1 MVTRK
6 PPAPKPLRAHE
17 LSNSG
22 RPSDTFSSVPPRVGI
37 RDIAREA
44 RVSITTVSHALNGK
58 GRLPEETR
66 RRVREA
72 AERLGYRA
80 NQQARGLA
88 LGRSMTL
95 AVQIA
100 SGNAEVIVP
109 DVAYFIELLNA
120 SSARALERGYGL
132 VLAPPGVNSE
142 NVHQLDVDGAI
153 VVDPTGAE
161 TMFADSSLPIVT
173 TGRVPDRDT
182 PWIDNDHAAGTR
194 SVLEHLYAQH
204 YHHPALLTRSTKQ
217 SYVLDALHTYET
229 WCVQHSLGAVIG
241 YVEGMPSEAVAAEA
255 ALRLL
260 QGPNDVDA
268 VFATLDT
275 LAVGAL
281 LAARELGL
289 RVPED
294 VGIAALTESP
304 VLRTLQPSITAL
316 DLHPEVIGQ
325 HAVDLLVDLVEGNEP
340 GSHSVIVPSTLISR
354 ESTWRF
360 DDEAAVTTSDERDL
374 PRSR

>member
-1 MVTRK
+1 V
-6 PPAPKPLRAHE
+6 AL
-17 LSNSG
+17 
-22 RPSDTFSSVPPRVGI
+22 RVGI

-44 RVSITTVSHALNGK
+44 QVSITTVSHALNGK

-88 LGRSMTL
+88 LGRSMTV

-100 SGNAEVIVP
+100 SGHAEVIVP

-120 SSARALERGYGL
+120 SSVRALERGYGL
-132 VLAPPGVNSE
+132 VLAPPGANNE
-142 NVHQLDVDGAI
+142 NVHRLQVDGAI

-161 TMFADSSLPIVT
+161 TMLADSSLPIVT
-173 TGRVPDRDT
+173 TGRVPDRET

-194 SVLEHLYAQH
+194 TVLEHLRARRYE
-204 YHHPALLTRSTKQ
+204 HPALLTRSTEQ
-217 SYVLDALHTYET
+217 SYVLDARRTYEA
-229 WCVQHSLGAVIG
+229 WCVEHDVVPVVACVD
-241 YVEGMPSEAVAAEA
+241 GMPSEAVAAEA
-255 ALRLL
+255 ARRLL
-260 QGPNDVDA
+260 AKPNDVDA
-268 VFATLDT
+268 IFATLDT

-294 VGIAALTESP
+294 IGIAALTESQ
-304 VLRTLQPSITAL
+304 VLRTVQPGITAL
-316 DLHPEVIGQ
+316 NLHAEAIGEG
-325 HAVDLLVDLVEGNEP
+325 AVDLLVDLVEGKETEFR
-340 GSHSVIVPSTLISR
+340 SIIVPSTLISR
-354 ESTWRF
+354 ESTCRF
-360 DDEAAVTTSDERDL
+360 RDDTSISTSDV
-374 PRSR
+374 RSRSEQKSA

>member
-1 MVTRK
+1 M
-6 PPAPKPLRAHE
+6 
-17 LSNSG
+17 
-22 RPSDTFSSVPPRVGI
+22 DPRVGI

-80 NQQARGLA
+80 NHQARGLA

-100 SGNAEVIVP
+100 SGDAEVIVP
-109 DVAYFIELLNA
+109 DIAYFIELLNA

-132 VLAPPGVNSE
+132 VLAPPGANNE
-142 NVHQLDVDGAI
+142 NVHRLDVDGAI

-194 SVLEHLYAQH
+194 SVLDHLRARHYQH
-204 YHHPALLTRSTKQ
+204 PMLLTRLTEQ
-217 SYVLDALHTYET
+217 SYVLDAVQTYEA
-229 WCVQHSLGAVIG
+229 WCVEHGLEAVIA

-255 ALRLL
+255 VSRLL
-260 QGPNDVDA
+260 QRPNDIDA

-294 VGIAALTESP
+294 IGIAALTESP
-304 VLRTLQPSITAL
+304 ILRTLQPGITAL
-316 DLHPEVIGQ
+316 DLYPEAIGQ
-325 HAVDLLVDLVEGNEP
+325 RAVDLLVDLVEGKETAL
-340 GSHSVIVPSTLISR
+340 HSVIVPSTLISR

-360 DDEAAVTTSDERDL
+360 GDEAAVTTPDEKSHSGQKGR
-374 PRSR
+374 